1 MRENLTTPDT
11 QNQKTLDQET
21 LQRIKNGQTISRRQF
36 LMFAAGA
43 SAVALGTA
51 LGIKVSETE
60 DTSFKGSIPEWSEA
74 LPEDSS
80 EVAIRPEITK
90 NVQTILN
97 QLNLRTLPQNIVNSK
112 FDRVTSIVSKLEV
125 VTPEEYK
132 LNQDPSLY
140 IVAPK
145 VRLGMKKDEYKD
157 TLKNPEYLEDKTG
170 VKYISQIINN
180 LLNAE
185 LIPEEI
191 NDIPELVQFLR
202 SNPSIFTLIPNFQE
216 FSRNFKNTL
225 SEYATIVISGGKV
238 SFIYGLKDVDFNG
251 VLPVSTSTGQDS
263 CVEPLQRN
271 DLIELNRPGSVYFR
285 MRL

>member
-1 MRENLTTPDT
+1 MRENLTTPDS
-11 QNQKTLDQET
+11 QNQQTLDRQT
-21 LQRIKNGQTISRRQF
+21 LQRIKNGETISRRQF

-43 SAVALGTA
+43 SVVALGTA
-51 LGIKVSETE
+51 LGIKVSETDE
-60 DTSFKGSIPEWSEA
+60 NVPQDTSFKGS

-80 EVAIRPEITK
+80 EVTTRPEITK

-97 QLNLRTLPQNIVNSK
+97 QLNLRTLNPNIVNSK
-112 FDRVTSIVSKLEV
+112 FDRVTSLVSRLEV

-170 VKYISQIINN
+170 VKYISQLINN

-202 SNPSIFTLIPNFQE
+202 SNPSIFTLIPNFHE

-271 DLIELNRPGSVYFR
+271 DLIELNQPGSVYFR